1 MFHDHVWPGC
11 SCLDSLVQPT
21 SYISARSLVALIGEV
36 HVVLLTW
43 LCPSGTLCTSP
54 AVAGDVPAKHLPF
67 QTIWTMNKI
76 GFWNMLQQFF
86 ISLWNKNKWFGKFGL
101 RKPFTQHISDPL
113 YRRIMIWWAFP
124 KKKIWKKQK
133 ERLQSKKLYHSG
145 IMVLPNT
152 GWTWKTPVTGGCN
165 IVGIQFFP
173 RPWTSWRSCTRTEV
187 PIQRLNR
194 WGPFHAPEKIE
205 EG

>member
-1 MFHDHVWPGC
+1 MTLSLWDTLHIPC
-11 SCLDSLVQPT
+11 SCRRCSSQTSTFSNNLNDEQNRILKHVAAILYILVEQKQMIREVWATKTIYPAYFWSSLQANNDLMSIP
-21 SYISARSLVALIGEV
+21 
-36 HVVLLTW
+36 
-43 LCPSGTLCTSP
+43 
-54 AVAGDVPAKHLPF
+54 
-67 QTIWTMNKI
+67 Q
-76 GFWNMLQQFF
+76 
-86 ISLWNKNKWFGKFGL
+86 
-101 RKPFTQHISDPL
+101 
-113 YRRIMIWWAFP
+113 
-124 KKKIWKKQK
+124 KKIWKKQK